1 MWTERIGDLTVF
13 CQIIMLVPTEDD
25 RVLEPI
31 HTFKTLQDGNVYD
44 EIEFTDPARDGE
56 TVMYLNAD
64 TLVTLNDHGEW
75 ETEDYTLVFRV
86 IMPLTK
92 KYMTKRALGIL

>member
-1 MWTERIGDLTVF
+1 MWTEKLGDLTAF

-25 RVLEPI
+25 RVLEPFYA
-31 HTFKTLQDGNVYD
+31 TSTDLEGNTYED
-44 EIEFTDPARDGE
+44 IEFVDPARDGE
-56 TVMYLNAD
+56 TVMYLRAD
-64 TLVTLNDHGEW
+64 TVVTLNDHGEW

-86 IMPLTK
+86 IIPLTK